1 VPTVSHEKGESLGIV
16 DGEGWLA
23 AVIMENGVAI
33 EQGTGSGEK
42 LKYGWIEATQ
52 KTWWARGA

>member
-1 VPTVSHEKGESLGIV
+1 VSHEKGESLGIV